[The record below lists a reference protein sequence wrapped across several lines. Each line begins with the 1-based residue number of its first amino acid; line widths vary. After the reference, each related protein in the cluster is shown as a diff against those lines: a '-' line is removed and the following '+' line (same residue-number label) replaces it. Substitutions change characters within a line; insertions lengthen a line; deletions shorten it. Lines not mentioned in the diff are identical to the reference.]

1 MNNQDNYKKAIDQI
15 HASEELKEK
24 AFENAKYA
32 AKSKKYNVLK
42 YLSTCAAIF
51 ILFFIGINS
60 MNKVSNPID
69 TELAD
74 KKEEKIE
81 EIVIANAELPRF
93 ESMEQLKEVLKIDT
107 NGYEGIYFDAA
118 ISKGTTSNLESV
130 EQSESTPAA
139 TLEKYCELFRESIE
153 IQLMN

>member
-74 KKEEKIE
+74 KKEENP
-81 EIVIANAELPRF
+81 VPPQQ
-93 ESMEQLKEVLKIDT
+93 M
-107 NGYEGIYFDAA
+107 NGGMGGMY
-118 ISKGTTSNLESV
+118 
-130 EQSESTPAA
+130 
-139 TLEKYCELFRESIE
+139 
-153 IQLMN
+153 